1 MFERL
6 RQSNMMMF
14 KRVEIYKAIMM
25 LLTEIKEDIMLRMV
39 MLFPSKK
46 VMVGVLFMFQL
57 TKVLMY
63 MMVMHKTEDRTDQE
77 GLPNPTLNTAQRFM
91 I

>member
-1 MFERL
+1 
-6 RQSNMMMF
+6 MMMF
-14 KRVEIYKAIMM
+14 KRVETYKAIMM
-25 LLTEIKEDIMLRMV
+25 LLTEIKEGIILRMV

-63 MMVMHKTEDRTDQE
+63 MMVMHKTKDRTDRE
-77 GLPNPTLNTAQRFM
+77 GLPNPTQNTAQRCM